1 MKKIRTKMICAAA
14 AVCVVA
20 GFWIFGS
27 NPVARAQQEPG
38 PGPTP
43 QTGETVYAPKKSA
56 KPDLQ
61 QQPENQPSEQPEKAP
76 QEETAKPAPQ
86 EKQPEKINPN
96 EVYTL
101 STQSNLV
108 NVDVLVTDKNGSP
121 ITGLSK
127 TNFKISDDGVPQS
140 VTNFSTAEAPITVA
154 MLIEFSN
161 KWWGYLYLALE
172 DAYQFL
178 GFMQP
183 QDWVGV
189 IDFDMQPHILQDF
202 THDRSQ
208 VRNALDTLRIPG
220 FSEINLYDAL
230 SFTIDRMKN
239 VGGRKAIIAIVSGF
253 DTFSKLTYGDMLKIA
268 KGSNTPIYAI
278 SIEEFVSIRYGENIE
293 TLQAK
298 NALTSIAR
306 YSGGDAYFPRF
317 EAAVPDIYQ
326 QVAGQLR
333 HQYSLGFIPTNSTQ
347 DGKFHKLDVQL
358 VDTQGN
364 PLIITDKKGKKVKY
378 RVVSREG
385 YYSPKA

>member
-1 MKKIRTKMICAAA
+1 MKNVRTKMICAVA
-14 AVCVVA
+14 AVCAAVT
-20 GFWIFGS
+20 FWAAGS
-27 NPVARAQQEPG
+27 NSMAHAQQ
-38 PGPTP
+38 GPTP

-61 QQPENQPSEQPEKAP
+61 QQPQNQPSEQPEKAP
-76 QEETAKPAPQ
+76 QEIEPAPQ
-86 EKQPEKINPN
+86 EKKPEKINPN

-127 TNFKISDDGVPQS
+127 ANFKVIDDGVPQS
-140 VTNFSTAEAPITVA
+140 VTNFSTAEAPMTVA
-154 MLIEFSN
+154 MLVEFSN

-202 THDRSQ
+202 THDRYQ

-278 SIEEFVSIRYGENIE
+278 SIEEWVSIRSGAMGESIG

-298 NALTSIAR
+298 NGLTSIAR

-317 EAAVPDIYQ
+317 QSALPEIYQ
-326 QVAGQLR
+326 QVSEQLR

-347 DGKFHKLDVQL
+347 DGKYHKLDIQL
-358 VDTQGN
+358 VDSQGN